1 MRYLQVIIDNLKLQA
16 ASAGVDPARLIF
28 APFVSWQENVQR
40 GFAADLFLDTPMY
53 SRMLWSSLAVLTT
66 GRYNAHSTG
75 VNALWASVPI
85 LSLPDQVCVM
95 CLCPFLLLTES
106 VISDDGFQSRCI
118 AAQGTR
124 LTSTATLYLAFAS
137 STA

>member
-1 MRYLQVIIDNLKLQA
+1 MLESQVTMDNLKLQA
-16 ASAGVDPARLIF
+16 AAMGVDPARLIF
-28 APFVSWQENVQR
+28 APFVSWQKNVER

-53 SRMLWSSLAVLTT
+53 SRMLWVSIFCIIDLTT

-106 VISDDGFQSRCI
+106 VISDDGF
-118 AAQGTR
+118 
-124 LTSTATLYLAFAS
+124 
-137 STA
+137 